1 MVRFGGAPVG
11 LRALLSPLAI
21 LAAGWE
27 SCRRPSNR
35 RQQALKREKLTQRQE
50 CDQKLIASRVLSS
63 IHGAT
68 NTSLAGTW

>member
-11 LRALLSPLAI
+11 MRALLPARISC
-21 LAAGWE
+21 AAGWGA
-27 SCRRPSNR
+27 SWRHLNWL
-35 RQQALKREKLTQRQE
+35 RQEIKREKLTQRQE
-50 CDQKLIASRVLSS
+50 CDQKPIASRVLSS